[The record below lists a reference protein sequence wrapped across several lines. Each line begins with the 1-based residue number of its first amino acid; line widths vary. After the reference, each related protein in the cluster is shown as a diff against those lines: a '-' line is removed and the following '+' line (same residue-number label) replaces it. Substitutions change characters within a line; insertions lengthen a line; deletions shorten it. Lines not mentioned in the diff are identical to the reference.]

1 MLHTLRI
8 ITDHIAT
15 IQLAAIKSHVAG
27 VHMNQRSRKKNKT
40 YVEFGLTYHTPT
52 VNISDF
58 VGKSLNSDIDQLD
71 LTNLDNLF
79 QIKDP
84 QKCTELVS

>member
-27 VHMNQRSRKKNKT
+27 VHMNQRNRKKNKT

-52 VNISDF
+52 VSISDF
-58 VGKSLNSDIDQLD
+58 VGNILKFRYRSAGFN
-71 LTNLDNLF
+71 
-79 QIKDP
+79 
-84 QKCTELVS
+84 

>member
-1 MLHTLRI
+1 MAHKVTHPESICEMLHTLRI

-27 VHMNQRSRKKNKT
+27 VHMNQRNRKKNKT

-58 VGKSLNSDIDQLD
+58 VGNILKFRYRSAGFN
-71 LTNLDNLF
+71 
-79 QIKDP
+79 
-84 QKCTELVS
+84 